1 MSLSVRPSVGT
12 FTLRHCTP
20 RRSFLHGVSDARSAV
35 IAEKL
40 DRKLQFLSAP
50 SIALLPNVAMRIR
63 TPSESCVN
71 RHGAHENRPSQS
83 KPPCRLTPQLS
94 RGSPRFEVRVPSTLS
109 SLRCR
114 RDISPSL
121 LFWLAIIFAN
131 VLSSCAG
138 RVSGVGLTNDCL
150 SYKSVGEETKF
161 AR

>member
-1 MSLSVRPSVGT
+1 MRPSVGT

-20 RRSFLHGVSDARSAV
+20 RGSFLHGVSDARSAV

-50 SIALLPNVAMRIR
+50 SIALLPNIAMRIR

-71 RHGAHENRPSQS
+71 RHGIHESRPSQS

-109 SLRCR
+109 LVSPL
-114 RDISPSL
+114 SPSAIL
-121 LFWLAIIFAN
+121 AGNNICKRLVILRGSCEWSWTDERLFEL
-131 VLSSCAG
+131 
-138 RVSGVGLTNDCL
+138 
-150 SYKSVGEETKF
+150 
-161 AR
+161 